1 MDDYT
6 QKNIKDDV
14 ENMAEKFGLAPDVEA
29 RFARSALGLE
39 GGGFSYQRY
48 APNFRATSPHR
59 HERQEEV
66 YLVVGGSG
74 RMKIGDDVRELRLWD
89 AIRVAP
95 NAVRGVEA
103 GPEGIELI
111 AIGFGEGGDA
121 EIVENFWPAD

>member
-1 MDDYT
+1 MTDYT
-6 QKNIKDDV
+6 QKNMKDDV

-48 APNFRATSPHR
+48 APNYRAQSSHR

-66 YLVVGGSG
+66 YVVVGGSG
-74 RMKIGDDVRELRLWD
+74 RMKIDDDVRELRAWD
-89 AIRVAP
+89 AVRVAP
-95 NAVRGVEA
+95 NAVRGLEA

-111 AIGFGEGGDA
+111 AIGFGEGGDT
-121 EIVENFWPAD
+121 EMVENFWPAE